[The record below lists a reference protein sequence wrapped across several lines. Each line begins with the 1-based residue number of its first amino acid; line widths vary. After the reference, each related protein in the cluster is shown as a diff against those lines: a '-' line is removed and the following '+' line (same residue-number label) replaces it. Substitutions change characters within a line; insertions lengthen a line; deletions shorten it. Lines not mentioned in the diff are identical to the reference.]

1 MLPRSSTM
9 ARASRNAFNP
19 GGAVLA
25 RDRTARTKTM
35 SVGIAI
41 PNPSAAGVPQ
51 VIAR

>member
-1 MLPRSSTM
+1 M
-9 ARASRNAFNP
+9 ARASRSAFSP
-19 GGAVLA
+19 GEAVRA

-41 PNPSAAGVPQ
+41 PNPSAAALPQ